1 MTVSILTRSKHRSF
15 SYEFGQNNHL
25 RFCNS
30 LRSSGIRESGE
41 ISGYALVPT
50 ILLVLEMFLL
60 CVFRHI
66 GSPLDLTCGMAF
78 RDNFCSFQGKAFKSF
93 TN

>member
-1 MTVSILTRSKHRSF
+1 MTASILMRSKHRSL

-30 LRSSGIRESGE
+30 LRFSGARESGE
-41 ISGYALVPT
+41 IWGYVVVPT

-66 GSPLDLTCGMAF
+66 GSPLDLTYGMAF
-78 RDNFCSFQGKAFKSF
+78 RDDFRSFQSKVFQSF